1 MGQAA
6 RDTNKRLRVTTKW
19 VWTRQQYT
27 AILDTSKAKMR
38 DSALKKMNKNIDI
51 KESSQISLDI
61 KTLVGIVLSILAI
74 AGVWFSLTAQLSQLQ
89 LDVIRMQDA
98 VEMNSEFRIKW
109 PRGEL
114 GALPDDAKQDLRIEY
129 LQESLGELKAEIQS
143 LKERAEHNKLNVTP
157 LKND

>member
-1 MGQAA
+1 M
-6 RDTNKRLRVTTKW
+6 KRP
-19 VWTRQQYT
+19 
-27 AILDTSKAKMR
+27 
-38 DSALKKMNKNIDI
+38 IDI

-61 KTLVGIVLSILAI
+61 KTLVGIVLAILAI

-98 VEMNSEFRIKW
+98 VKMNSEFRVKW

-129 LQESLGELKAEIQS
+129 LQEALAELKTEIQS
-143 LKERAEHNKLNVTP
+143 LKEKTDHKKLNVVLP
-157 LKND
+157 EK